1 MAAMACGKG
10 AREAVA
16 IACKY
21 DIYSK
26 PPIHVVT
33 LGKKPKIIKKK
44 NNLTLRTNRSTL
56 LRQLEIRHGSLYT

>member
-1 MAAMACGKG
+1 MWEITEGFAAVGSGSSYAMAAMACGKG

-44 NNLTLRTNRSTL
+44 
-56 LRQLEIRHGSLYT
+56 